1 MGVIT
6 KSPATLNK
14 SNIRVVDEEG
24 DGSLQIVGLRLEV
37 GVENGHVLAV
47 LDVAPLQAFSQSSCF
62 VPHSVLSDLVP
73 YVDAFGR
80 PSLAF
85 RLHQVLRQNPCDEYV
100 IFKDADGNSMVLRW
114 SLVMCE
120 RVLSK

>member
-100 IFKDADGNSMVLRW
+100 IFKDADGEFNGFAVEFGNVWKSV
-114 SLVMCE
+114 E
-120 RVLSK
+120 